1 MVVNGFGCQM
11 LVNRSKVTAAIIVAF
26 AILYDYYLL
35 SGYFGW
41 FLDEHE
47 RKAYIYS
54 VVMAYVC
61 SLIWMGNSNAK
72 SKSEIAFRKIATC
85 FFSLFCFG
93 VILTNLCIINYPLF
107 YCLLF
112 CSLTII
118 LVFFFIFKAD
128 KEGNI

>member
-1 MVVNGFGCQM
+1 MVANGFGYQM
-11 LVNRSKVTAAIIVAF
+11 LVNRSKATAAIIVAF

-35 SGYFGW
+35 SGFFGW
-41 FLDEHE
+41 FLDSFY

-54 VVMAYVC
+54 SSMIYVC
-61 SLIWMGNSNAK
+61 SLIYLGNNNNK
-72 SKSEIAFRKIATC
+72 SKLENSFRNIGCC
-85 FFSLFCFG
+85 FFALFCIG
-93 VILTNLCIINYPLF
+93 VILTNLYIISNPLF